1 MRKGKIHRFKT
12 KVLYRDLDMYS
23 VAYHPK
29 YFEFADTARNQAFE
43 DFGYPVQ
50 DQLKDKVGFTVAGME
65 NISFKRPLFMGEE
78 ITVFTEASDF
88 TSKTCKVTHWINL
101 GIDDSEI
108 SDENKFSKAVFKATY
123 TLVFVSIDEIKDYPL
138 NAGNIKK
145 MKVVEFGERV
155 KLALGL

>member
-1 MRKGKIHRFKT
+1 MYKGKIHRFKT
-12 KVLYRDLDMYS
+12 KVSYRDLDMYS

-50 DQLKDKVGFTVAGME
+50 AQLRDKVGFTVAGME
-65 NISFKRPLFMGEE
+65 NVFFKRPLFMGEE

-101 GIDDSEI
+101 GSDDSEI
-108 SDENKFSKAVFKATY
+108 VSESKFSKAVFKATY
-123 TLVFVSIDEIKDYPL
+123 TLVFVSIDEIEELPL
-138 NAGNIKK
+138 DAENIKK
-145 MKVVEFGERV
+145 MKVIDFSDRV
-155 KLALGL
+155 KMNLGF